1 MIKYN
6 KILVPVDG
14 SPTSKR
20 ALEHAV
26 AIAKAFKSKI
36 YLLNVANIVSTVSN
50 FEQGAIVSSRLSE
63 RIAHDL
69 EDSGREIM
77 AIMSKDIPEEIEVEE
92 ILQVGTPGPI
102 IIDTAK
108 EYEVDLVV
116 MGSRGYG
123 VIKGI
128 FLGSVSTY
136 VAKREEFPVLIV
148 K

>member
-1 MIKYN
+1 MSMYS

-26 AIAKAFKSKI
+26 AIAGAFGAKI
-36 YLLNVANIVSTVSN
+36 YLLNVANIVSAVSN
-50 FEQGAIVSSRLSE
+50 FDQGSIVSSRLNE
-63 RIAHDL
+63 QIAHDL
-69 EDSGREIM
+69 EDSSREVM
-77 AIMSKDIPEEIEVEE
+77 ALMRKEIPEGIEVEE
-92 ILQVGTPGPI
+92 LLHVGTPGPI
-102 IIDTAK
+102 IIDVAN
-108 EYEVDLVV
+108 EYGVDLVV

-123 VIKGI
+123 VLKGI

-136 VAKREEFPVLIV
+136 VAKREKFPVLIV